1 MQKNIPFDFVF
12 DYLFPLEVKVKPMF
26 GLFALYI
33 GEKLVLM
40 LRQRA
45 QHPEINGVWIATS
58 QEYHKSLKKAFPS
71 LRSIAASS
79 NGIAETEWQLLPVDT
94 DDFEKSVI
102 TACELIKQN
111 DPRIGRI
118 PKPPKPKTKTAHG
131 TKKPGD

>member
-33 GEKLVLM
+33 FEKLVLM
-40 LRQRA
+40 LRQRK
-45 QHPEINGVWIATS
+45 QHSEINGVWIATS
-58 QEYHKSLKKAFPS
+58 KDHHKSLRKAFPS
-71 LRSIAASS
+71 LRSIAATSD
-79 NGIAETEWQLLPVDT
+79 NIAETEWQLFPVDT

-102 TACELIKQN
+102 RACELIKQN

-118 PKPPKPKTKTAHG
+118 PKPRIPKSKTAHG

>member
-26 GLFALYI
+26 GLFAVYVD
-33 GEKLVLM
+33 EKIVLI
-40 LRQRA
+40 LRQRI

-58 QEYHKSLKKAFPS
+58 KDHHKSLRKAFPS
-71 LRSIAASS
+71 LRSIAATSD
-79 NGIAETEWQLLPVDT
+79 NIAETEWQLLPVDT

-102 TACELIKQN
+102 SACELIKQN

-118 PKPPKPKTKTAHG
+118 PKLRKPKTKTAHG